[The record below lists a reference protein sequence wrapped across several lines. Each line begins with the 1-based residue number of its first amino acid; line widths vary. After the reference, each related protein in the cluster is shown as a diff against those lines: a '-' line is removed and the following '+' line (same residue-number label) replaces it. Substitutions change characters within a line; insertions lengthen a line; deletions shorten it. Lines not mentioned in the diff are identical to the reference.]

1 MSYFSFFTDLR
12 YRLRFLFG
20 PILGIS
26 ALVYFAYHTVQGD
39 RGVLAW
45 WNLHRQIQ
53 VSQAQLSLIEQDYN
67 QLQKQVDLLRPN
79 HLDPDMLEERARIML
94 NVGRENDV
102 IIFHSRS

>member
-1 MSYFSFFTDLR
+1 
-12 YRLRFLFG
+12 
-20 PILGIS
+20 LGIS